1 MRICSILF
9 PVITAGSAI
18 ALAASAGST
27 TRVMMI
33 VRIDARTGRLLRAV
47 APPPRQ
53 SPAKISRTT
62 ASAPE
67 ITLPPAPDPAPSAM
81 RNMVDQI
88 AQRHEVDRDLVH
100 SVIRIESNY
109 NPYAISEK
117 GALGLM
123 QLDPSTARRFG
134 VSNAM
139 NPAQNV
145 DGGVRYLKYLLEH
158 YKGDRHLALAAY
170 NAGEGSV
177 ERFGGVPPYPE
188 TRNYVYQVGK
198 KLDEAQEARKNAS
211 PPANKSLTS
220 DGHNRIHA
228 FVDATGRIS
237 YRTP

>member
-18 ALAASAGST
+18 AFAATAGSS

-33 VRIDARTGRLLRAV
+33 VRTDARTGRLLRSV
-47 APPPRQ
+47 APLSRPA
-53 SPAKISRTT
+53 PAKIST
-62 ASAPE
+62 AVAPAPE
-67 ITLPPAPDPAPSAM
+67 ITLPPAPEAPSAM

-88 AQRHEVDRDLVH
+88 AERHEVDRDLVH
-100 SVIRIESNY
+100 SVIRVESNY

-123 QLDPSTARRFG
+123 QLYPSTARRFG
-134 VSNAM
+134 VSDAF

-170 NAGEGSV
+170 NAGEGTV
-177 ERFGGVPPYPE
+177 ERFGGVPPYQE

-198 KLDEAQEARKNAS
+198 KLDEAKEARKNAS
-211 PPANKSLTS
+211 PPAHQSVTA

-228 FVDATGRIS
+228 YVDATGRIS